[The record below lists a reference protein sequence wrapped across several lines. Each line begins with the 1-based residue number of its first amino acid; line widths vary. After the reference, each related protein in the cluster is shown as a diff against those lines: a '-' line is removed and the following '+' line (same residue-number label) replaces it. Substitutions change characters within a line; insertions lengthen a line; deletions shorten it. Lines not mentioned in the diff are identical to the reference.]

1 MGFSAEIVARAARR
15 TLADVPSAA
24 IDAAKAAIL
33 DTFAVALAARNE
45 RVVSI
50 VEGFV
55 RDEGGTGACA
65 IWGSELRASPPRAAL
80 VNGTAAHAL
89 DFDDVCWAM
98 NAHPSS
104 VLWPAALVAAEM
116 AGASGA
122 QALLGYISG
131 FEAEADLGAALGKE
145 HYAAGF
151 HPTATLG
158 TLAAAVA
165 AGRVLGADESILR
178 RALGIA
184 CSEAAGSRMSFGT
197 DAKPLHAG
205 LAAQAG
211 VTAALLAVR
220 GMTAREDSIEGE
232 LGFAALYRGTVPT
245 TVRAHYALVSPGVE
259 LKPYPSCRFTH
270 RVIDAVLALSARN
283 EERGLLGIEC
293 VVDPFAR
300 DIVVHSRPTTGLE
313 AKFSMEYCAAVAWLD
328 GVPGPSAFSDAR
340 AAEDDVQRLLRRVT
354 VRPGSADAET
364 VTVRWADGR
373 ADSETVRVAKGSPSM
388 PLTRTERLEKAQ
400 ACASFQLRERFAP
413 FVEQVE
419 RLEAVADVRQLTA
432 LLRPS
437 G

>member
-15 TLADVPSAA
+15 TLSDVPSAA
-24 IDAAKAAIL
+24 IDTAKAAIL
-33 DTFAVALAARNE
+33 DTFAVALLARNE
-45 RVVSI
+45 RVVSM

-55 RDEGGTGACA
+55 RDEGGTGPCA
-65 IWGSELRASPPRAAL
+65 IWGSGLSASPARAAL

-122 QALLGYISG
+122 RALLGYITG
-131 FEAEADLGAALGKE
+131 FEAEADLGAALAKE

-158 TLAAAVA
+158 TLAAAIA
-165 AGRVLGADESILR
+165 AGCVLTADEGILR

-184 CSEAAGSRMSFGT
+184 CSEAAGSRLSFGT
-197 DAKPLHAG
+197 DVKPLHAG

-211 VTAALLAVR
+211 VTAALLALR
-220 GMTAREDSIEGE
+220 GVTAPENSIEGE

-245 TVRAHYALVSPGVE
+245 MPRAHYALVSPGVE

-283 EERGLLGIEC
+283 PERGLVDIEC
-293 VVDPFAR
+293 AVDPFAR
-300 DIVVHSRPTTGLE
+300 EIVVHSRPTTGLE

-340 AAEDDVQRLLRRVT
+340 AAESDVQSLLRRVT
-354 VRPGSADAET
+354 VHSGSPDAEA

-373 ADSETVRVAKGSPSM
+373 ADSETVRVAKGSPAR
-388 PLTRTERLEKAQ
+388 PLTRAERLEKAGV
-400 ACASFQLRERFAP
+400 CASSLLRERFAP

-419 RLEAVADVRQLTA
+419 RLEAVADVRQVTA

-437 G
+437 D